1 MPRTTALLCLLLLA
15 CTAQA
20 AALPD
25 YPFVFVT
32 GESEAHV
39 APDIVACSVTA
50 RAFDA
55 DPSKAQKLVDR
66 RVQDLLMFLSEHK
79 VPNDDIEA
87 YDIQKEIIANDSS
100 EPGRVTIRGY
110 NISRAVN
117 FKLRDVSLWP
127 EVSAMLLSTENMDD
141 LRVNFDRTD
150 RASIAADL
158 IAKAAADAKSK
169 ASQLAQSFGRPLG
182 APVAISQDS
191 FSYIDSRFGFGGGGG
206 ISASSANMSFA
217 NASPKI
223 AMMLP
228 TTIPVYARVN
238 AIFKLE

>member
-39 APDIVACSVTA
+39 APDIVACSVTV

-150 RASIAADL
+150 RASIAADH
-158 IAKAAADAKSK
+158 
-169 ASQLAQSFGRPLG
+169 QLAAGLHRLGSEGPRLHHSVKDRLVVEHRGKGRNRLG
-182 APVAISQDS
+182 
-191 FSYIDSRFGFGGGGG
+191 
-206 ISASSANMSFA
+206 
-217 NASPKI
+217 
-223 AMMLP
+223 
-228 TTIPVYARVN
+228 
-238 AIFKLE
+238 KLSLH